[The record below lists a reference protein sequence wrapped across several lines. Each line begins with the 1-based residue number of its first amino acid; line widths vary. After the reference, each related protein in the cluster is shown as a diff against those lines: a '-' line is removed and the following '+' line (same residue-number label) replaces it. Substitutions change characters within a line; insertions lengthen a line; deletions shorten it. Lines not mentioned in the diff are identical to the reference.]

1 MPVARRSCEHVANV
15 AFEGSTLWRLR
26 QKVDTDLVL
35 WPGASVVVVRDDDRV
50 LLGRR
55 LDNDMWAIPGGGAE
69 AGSVSPTPRSPSCVR
84 KPASTPTKRTS
95 MRSASI
101 SRVENHLVSYP
112 NGDVTHYFGIWF
124 ALRRWRGEPAGDGKD
139 MGEVIWADLDDLPR
153 PLLGSTLAGFDLY
166 RAWLDT
172 GRFRAYGSA
181 PQGPCRRGHRGA
193 AKAPHAR

>member
-1 MPVARRSCEHVANV
+1 MLVASCEHVANV

-26 QKVDTDLVL
+26 QKVGTDLVL

-55 LDNDMWAIPGGGAE
+55 LDNEMWAIPGGGGAE
-69 AGSVSPTPRSPSCVR
+69 AGSSFSNTAVTELREEVGID
-84 KPASTPTKRTS
+84 ADEADLDAF
-95 MRSASI
+95 ASI

-124 ALRRWRGEPAGDGKD
+124 ALRRWRGEPAGDGKE

-153 PLLGSTLAGFDLY
+153 PLLGSTDLGFVLY
-166 RAWLDT
+166 RSWLET
-172 GRFRAYGSA
+172 GRFQAY
-181 PQGPCRRGHRGA
+181 
-193 AKAPHAR
+193 